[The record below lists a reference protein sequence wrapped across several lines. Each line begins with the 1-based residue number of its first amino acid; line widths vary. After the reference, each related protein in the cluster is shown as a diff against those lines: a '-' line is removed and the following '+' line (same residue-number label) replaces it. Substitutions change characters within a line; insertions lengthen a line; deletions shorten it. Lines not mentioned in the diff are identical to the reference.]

1 MMGLL
6 RGLRPSNLVLLAAS
20 PFFVYLF
27 ATNDNYYRSLIFI
40 IGVEDHAGGIFLA
53 FALLVITLALGV
65 WIAVQRSKVEQQRL
79 LPGLIII
86 HLAFALYLAW
96 LHDLDQFWHS
106 VVGAMLD
113 IRTSP
118 WMIPTERQPTLTG
131 EALGTLNQISAIALS
146 AYALIFGLLVL
157 WPILQGRK
165 PSRPAVWFVLT
176 VNMAALLYLLL
187 FAHLGFATGLFVTLR
202 AAVLAYL
209 VAAVLGLGLAGL
221 LGLKPGRQTLRHALT
236 IILLLVVGSGV
247 LLTRSEVNYRLVGSL
262 EQRVAI
268 ISGTP
273 SRLSDAIKAGSWPGG
288 DQTQHQIRGV
298 DSAERAVDLLANDE
312 RISAALL
319 PSGAAPDDLPVL
331 WEVSV
336 LPDKYRTPGLIL
348 AVLAVLLL
356 LFTFSAW
363 QRQRHPLTVF
373 AEFFIDVVRG
383 IPMLVIILYIGLP
396 LSGALKDATG
406 GFFDL
411 PNMVR
416 GMIAISIGYSAYMA
430 EIFRAGIEAI
440 PRGQI
445 EASQSLGL
453 SRWDTA
459 RFIILPQAI
468 RIVVP
473 PLGNEFIAM
482 LKDTSLLSILSV
494 RDLTQRTREFQSAS
508 FLPFAPF
515 NTAAILY
522 VALTL
527 MAASGLKWAE
537 RRTERRGR

>member
-1 MMGLL
+1 MTGLL
-6 RGLRPSNLVLLAAS
+6 KNLRPSNLVLLAAS
-20 PFFVYLF
+20 PFLIYLF
-27 ATNDNYYRSLIFI
+27 ASNDNYYRSLVFI
-40 IGVEDHAGGIFLA
+40 IGIEENAGSIFWAFLLLATALTLGIGIAILSMKDEPGRLLLPLSLVHL
-53 FALLVITLALGV
+53 ALLLHLG
-65 WIAVQRSKVEQQRL
+65 
-79 LPGLIII
+79 
-86 HLAFALYLAW
+86 W
-96 LHDLDQFWHS
+96 LHDLEAFWHS
-106 VVGAMLD
+106 AIGAMLD
-113 IRTSP
+113 IRSSP
-118 WMIPTERQPTLTG
+118 WMVPTERQPTLTG
-131 EALGTLNQISAIALS
+131 DALDTLDLS
-146 AYALIFGLLVL
+146 ATVCLSLYALIFGLLAL
-157 WPILQGRK
+157 RPILRGLL
-165 PSRPAVWFVLT
+165 PSRSMIWLVFAVNLAV
-176 VNMAALLYLLL
+176 LLYLLL

-202 AAVLAYL
+202 AAVLAYI

-221 LGLKPGRQTLRHALT
+221 LGLTPGMQTLRHT
-236 IILLLVVGSGV
+236 ILLTLALAIGSGV
-247 LLTRSEVNYRLVGSL
+247 LLTRAEVSYRLVGST

-268 ISGTP
+268 IGGTP
-273 SRLSDAIKAGSWPGG
+273 SRLSDVVKTGNWPGG
-288 DQTQHQIRGV
+288 DQERHQIRGA
-298 DSAERAVDLLANDE
+298 DSIDRALDLLMNDE
-312 RISAALL
+312 RISGALL
-319 PSGAAPDDLPVL
+319 PADAAPEGMPVI

-336 LPDKYRTPGLIL
+336 LPDHYRTPGLIL
-348 AVLAVLLL
+348 AVLALLL
-356 LFTFSAW
+356 ALFTLSAW
-363 QRQRHPLTVF
+363 QRQRHPLSVF
-373 AEFFIDVVRG
+373 AEFFVDVVRG

-445 EASQSLGL
+445 EAAQSLGL
-453 SRWDTA
+453 SRWQTA
-459 RFIILPQAI
+459 RLVILPQAI

-522 VALTL
+522 VVLTL
-527 MAASGLKWAE
+527 MAASGLKWVE
-537 RRTERRGR
+537 RRTERRGY